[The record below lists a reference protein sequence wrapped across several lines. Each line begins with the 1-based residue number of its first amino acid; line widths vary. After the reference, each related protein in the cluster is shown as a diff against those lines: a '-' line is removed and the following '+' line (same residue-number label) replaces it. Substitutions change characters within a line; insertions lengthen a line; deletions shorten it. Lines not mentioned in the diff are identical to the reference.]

1 MDPAAGR
8 AQARVHRLLI
18 IENRL
23 TTMPLAWL
31 TLAALLATIV
41 KSGVTIRPFD
51 ADPLESFPIPRDTWA
66 QLSYGMRIS
75 HWIVGSES
83 LTVPTLVSF
92 GLISVAAVVVASE
105 ANRLPSQLSGR
116 IVLVVLLMGPVFT
129 VLLSNVG
136 RPDSF
141 TLLGALVLGLKGRR
155 IPWAITGALLM
166 VLGNPEQTV
175 MATTILLG
183 LTAIPSLRAWRPG
196 AVTALAIGL
205 SSYLLLAAYARSAGV
220 GSRLDYVLDLI
231 GNSVYGFT
239 ANLSLSLYAGYA
251 VLWLVLLVFALKLSR
266 SQLTVLLVFAILL
279 PVGITAVTLDQTRV
293 FVGVSTAGIAAI
305 TVIAVGEFEGLSSRW
320 GLKFPLLL
328 VTAIALFLPAFE
340 VSDQHTV
347 RPPLSWM
354 YSTAVERLS
363 GGG

>member
-1 MDPAAGR
+1 MDPATGR
-8 AQARVHRLLI
+8 AQARIHRLLV

-41 KSGVTIRPFD
+41 KTGVTIRPLD

-92 GLISVAAVVVASE
+92 GLILVAAIVVASE
-105 ANRLPSQLSGR
+105 AKRFPSKLSGR
-116 IVLVVLLMGPVFT
+116 MFLVVLLMGPVFT

-155 IPWAITGALLM
+155 IPWAIAGALLM

-175 MATTILLG
+175 MASTILLG

-196 AVTALAIGL
+196 AATALAVGL
-205 SSYLLLAAYARSAGV
+205 SSYLLLAAYARSVGV
-220 GSRLDYVLDLI
+220 GSRLDYVLDLV
-231 GNSVYGFT
+231 GNSFYGFA

-251 VLWLVLLVFALKLSR
+251 ILWIVLLLFAFNLPR
-266 SQLTVLLVFAILL
+266 SQLSVLLLFAVVL
-279 PVGITAVTLDQTRV
+279 PVTITAITLDQTRV
-293 FVGVSTAGIAAI
+293 FVGVSTAAIAAL
-305 TVIAVGEFEGLSSRW
+305 TVVVAGDFERSSKAW

-328 VTAIALFLPAFE
+328 VAGIALFLPAFE
-340 VSDQHTV
+340 VSHQHTV

-354 YSTAVERLS
+354 YSTVAENLTGS
-363 GGG
+363 E